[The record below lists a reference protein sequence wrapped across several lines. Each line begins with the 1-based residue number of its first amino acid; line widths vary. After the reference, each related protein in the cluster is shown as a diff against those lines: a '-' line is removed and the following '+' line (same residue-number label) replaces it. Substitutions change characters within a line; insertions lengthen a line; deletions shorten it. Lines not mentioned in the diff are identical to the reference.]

1 MRFSTPRC
9 RIKLKEGIFKSIIQF
24 HDGSLVATAIAVVWC
39 TKDGDNIPIMT
50 PVVSLHNKLMGSG
63 DQGKTVGM
71 VESFGDVLSKSVSS
85 TSGRDSPAT
94 TVIRI

>member
-1 MRFSTPRC
+1 MVNFFS
-9 RIKLKEGIFKSIIQF
+9 S
-24 HDGSLVATAIAVVWC
+24 
-39 TKDGDNIPIMT
+39 TKVDITTTWKNGHH
-50 PVVSLHNKLMGSG
+50 LHNKLMGSG